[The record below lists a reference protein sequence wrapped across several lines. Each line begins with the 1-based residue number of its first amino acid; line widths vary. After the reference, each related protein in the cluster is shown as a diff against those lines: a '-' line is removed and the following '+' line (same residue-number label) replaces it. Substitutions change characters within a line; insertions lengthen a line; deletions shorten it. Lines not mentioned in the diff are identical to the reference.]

1 MYHPIAIGFE
11 KIYATDARIEKFICA
26 SVANT
31 QQNKTTLKPR
41 NFKLGR
47 Y

>member
-1 MYHPIAIGFE
+1 MYQFE